1 MAGRYPRPCENTM
14 IHPVFHTR
22 FGPGPQPGP
31 PDPRG
36 ASSTLWLWEP
46 VGDKSRSPAP
56 PQGPSPPCM
65 APSVPTSTA
74 PGPPPWRGDA
84 GGLLGASGSG
94 GFHPVGQ
101 GSVGA
106 GAAAAALGFLPRSW
120 RQSAGWELGSLQ
132 TGGSQLCLLERCDS
146 GLTPR
151 LSYTGACPRSGTT

>member
-1 MAGRYPRPCENTM
+1 MRPRAVAGRYPRPCENTM
-14 IHPVFHTR
+14 IYLFFFHTR

-94 GFHPVGQ
+94 VWRLPPGGTGKC
-101 GSVGA
+101 GSWCRGSRSWVFAPKLEAERWLGA
-106 GAAAAALGFLPRSW
+106 GFFANRRVSALPLR
-120 RQSAGWELGSLQ
+120 AV
-132 TGGSQLCLLERCDS
+132 
-146 GLTPR
+146 
-151 LSYTGACPRSGTT
+151 